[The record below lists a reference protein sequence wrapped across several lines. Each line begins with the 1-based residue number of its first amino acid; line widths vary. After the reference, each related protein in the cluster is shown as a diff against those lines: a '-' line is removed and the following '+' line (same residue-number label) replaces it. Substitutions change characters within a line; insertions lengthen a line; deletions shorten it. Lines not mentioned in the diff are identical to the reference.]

1 MDEEFD
7 LGTIEEAD
15 DRCRSDQNKPETEST
30 EKGGDRAQ
38 EGRAGGKVKKNKGN
52 LKIKVKT
59 RTWSDVVR
67 GLEGDESETTDS
79 IEKSD
84 MEESNLVKAN
94 QTRGKQKSTPIW
106 RNRQVEGR
114 QRQDNEGVD
123 KGLTS
128 KQAD

>member
-1 MDEEFD
+1 MDQEFD

-84 MEESNLVKAN
+84 PAETDPMKARR
-94 QTRGKQKSTPIW
+94 TRRQPKSTLIHN
-106 RNRQVEGR
+106 NRQVEGCQYR
-114 QRQDNEGVD
+114 DSDE
-123 KGLTS
+123 T
-128 KQAD
+128 